1 MQVTQNRLVDCM
13 YLCTDL
19 NISMLV
25 SKDRVKFPFKS
36 TSNVISQNCD
46 TFRNSSS
53 RCSL

>member
-25 SKDRVKFPFKS
+25 SKKCLGKETKAFLESSGCPFKS
-36 TSNVISQNCD
+36 
-46 TFRNSSS
+46 
-53 RCSL
+53 